1 MKTIFHHIKLND
13 IFTMYLGIKV
23 EPFQCVDC
31 MRVFCYIVS
40 HETSN
45 STEKAWSLYHS
56 FEIGIVKTLKK
67 LKIWKSIRPNLANNK
82 TVNLDLNV
90 NVLYLPSPSESP
102 FPFPV
107 LKGGKNVYPFRIG
120 LTHDAYESNRPLRLK

>member
-1 MKTIFHHIKLND
+1 
-13 IFTMYLGIKV
+13 MYLGIKV

-45 STEKAWSLYHS
+45 STEKTWSLYHS

-67 LKIWKSIRPNLANNK
+67 AKKNMKINY
-82 TVNLDLNV
+82 TQ
-90 NVLYLPSPSESP
+90 
-102 FPFPV
+102 F
-107 LKGGKNVYPFRIG
+107 GKNNIKRFI
-120 LTHDAYESNRPLRLK
+120 

>member
-1 MKTIFHHIKLND
+1 
-13 IFTMYLGIKV
+13 MYLGIKV

-67 LKIWKSIRPNLANNK
+67 AKIWKSITPNLVK
-82 TVNLDLNV
+82 TTLYLMKAVYLDLNV
-90 NVLYLPSPSESP
+90 NILYLPSPSESP

-107 LKGGKNVYPFRIG
+107 LKGGKNVYPFRIS
-120 LTHDAYESNRPLRLK
+120 LTHDAYESNRPLRLEYKMYR